1 LAPVHDNLARIGSG
15 FSLPYAQPVAGPVPS
30 VAGVLSEREILAT
43 GATIAGGQE
52 ASGAI
57 GWPDGH
63 IDAWNHVECAMA
75 LSACGLRG
83 PARLAYEWLRSTQ
96 RGDGSWPRRTE
107 AGGLVTDAAGE
118 SNHAAYVAVGVWHE
132 FLVTRD
138 AGFLRRMWPTV
149 RSAIGF
155 VLGLQAPRGEIIWER
170 TAGGDPGSYAL
181 LTGCSS
187 IYQSLRCA
195 VALGEL
201 AGEPQPDWELAAG
214 QLGHVVAEHP
224 EAFADKATF
233 SMDWYYPVLAGP
245 LRGPA
250 AAGRLDARWPEFVVP
265 GLGVR
270 CVRDQPWVTGAE
282 TCELV
287 MTLDAAGE
295 YPKARQMFADIQ
307 HLRDPGGG
315 YWTGWQ
321 FVNKAHFPA
330 ERSNWTAAA
339 MILAADALSRA
350 TPAAG
355 LFRDLPAGPLAGQA
369 MAGACGCAAAGP
381 G

>member
-1 LAPVHDNLARIGSG
+1 MPVHDNLARVGSR
-15 FSLPYAQPVAGPVPS
+15 FSHGYARPVAPPVPS
-30 VAGVLSEREILAT
+30 VAGVLSEQEILAT
-43 GATIAGGQE
+43 GATIAGGQQ

-75 LSACGLRG
+75 LSVCGLQG

-132 FLVTRD
+132 FLVTQD
-138 AGFLRRMWPTV
+138 AGFVRRMWPTV

-170 TAGGDPGSYAL
+170 TAAGDPGNCAL

-195 VALGEL
+195 VTLGEL

-224 EAFADKATF
+224 EAFADKAAF

-245 LRGPA
+245 VRGADA
-250 AAGRLDARWPEFVVP
+250 AARLAAGWPEFVVP

-282 TCELV
+282 TCELALA
-287 MTLDAAGE
+287 LDAIGDR
-295 YPKARQMFADIQ
+295 ARAVELFADVQ
-307 HLRDPGGG
+307 HLRDTDGA
-315 YWTGWQ
+315 YWTGLQ
-321 FVNKAHFPA
+321 FANQVRFPP

-339 MILAADALSRA
+339 IILAADALAGA
-350 TPAAG
+350 TGGAH
-355 LFRDLPAGPLAGQA
+355 LFRQAGADRAVAPPPDAS
-369 MAGACGCAAAGP
+369 ACGCVT
-381 G
+381 

>member
-1 LAPVHDNLARIGSG
+1 MPVHDNLARVGSR
-15 FSLPYAQPVAGPVPS
+15 FALPYARPVAGPVPS
-30 VAGVLSEREILAT
+30 VAGVLSEQEILAT

-75 LSACGLRG
+75 LSVCGLQG

-138 AGFLRRMWPTV
+138 AGFVRRMWPTV

-170 TAGGDPGSYAL
+170 TADGDPGSCAL
-181 LTGCSS
+181 LTGCAS

-195 VALGEL
+195 VTLGEL

-224 EAFADKATF
+224 EAFSDKASF

-245 LRGPA
+245 VRGPDA
-250 AAGRLDARWPEFVVP
+250 AARLAAGWPEFVVP

-282 TCELV
+282 TCELALA
-287 MTLDAAGE
+287 LDAIGDR
-295 YPKARQMFADIQ
+295 ARAVELFADVQ
-307 HLRDPGGG
+307 HLRDTDGA
-315 YWTGWQ
+315 YWTGLQ
-321 FVNKAHFPA
+321 FANQMRFPP

-339 MILAADALSRA
+339 IILAADALAGA
-350 TPAAG
+350 TGGAH
-355 LFRDLPAGPLAGQA
+355 LFRRAGADRAVAPPPDAS
-369 MAGACGCAAAGP
+369 ACGCVT
-381 G
+381 